1 MLLPRFIIKEMM
13 HFEMGCFMNLSDTV
27 TVVKGVGMRMK
38 EKLERLGIKTV
49 EDLISYYP
57 RRYEDWTRI
66 TSMADLSYEMETAV
80 YGTVVEI
87 REVHPRRNLSI
98 LTVTLVDGT
107 GAVNLVY
114 FNQPWKK
121 EQFAHGSN
129 ILAYGKIEYNY
140 RKWQISNADTE
151 AVTAEELHA
160 FKKLVPVYPLTEGI
174 RASQMRAMIR
184 FAIDHAEGIR
194 ENLPAD
200 VLVRE
205 HLMGR
210 MAAIRGMH
218 DPAGWEEQRAARRRT
233 AFEELFFMQAG
244 IQLLRKRRETDN
256 VGIKCMP
263 SGNLVHEVMKK
274 FPFALTEGQ
283 KSVFRDIEDS
293 MEGIVPMQRLVQG
306 DVGSGKTAIAI
317 LALTKIVENGYQ
329 GALMAPTEVLAAQ
342 HFKTFQQVFKGM
354 PIKTAYLSGHTKA
367 AERKEILEQLKDGS
381 IHILIGTHA
390 LIEENVVFSALGLVI
405 TDEQH
410 RFGVKQRQ
418 ALESK
423 GKSPHVLIMTATPIP
438 RTMALSVYGDL
449 DVSFIKGMPPGRH
462 PVKTYVVGSHMLQ
475 RIFRFMK
482 KEMESGHQA
491 YVVCPLVEQSEKQ
504 DLAAAVSVYENLRDH
519 VFPQFGVGLVHG
531 RMKNAEK
538 EQVMEDFRKGKF
550 KLLVATSVIEVGV
563 NVPDATVM
571 FVYGADR
578 FGLSQL
584 HQLRGRVGRGKE
596 QAYCVL
602 YTDNQN
608 ETTQLRM
615 KLMCEIRDGALLA
628 EKDLLLRGAGEFFG
642 YHQHGMPDLKAADI
656 VRDLP
661 LLELAKH
668 DAREAVDKGLD
679 FKKELRHRFGG
690 QFFERIYY

>member
-13 HFEMGCFMNLSDTV
+13 HFEMGCLMNLSDTV

-66 TSMADLSYEMETAV
+66 TPMADLSYEMETAV

-87 REVHPRRNLSI
+87 REAHPRRNLSI

-317 LALTKIVENGYQ
+317 LALTKIVENGIQ
-329 GALMAPTEVLAAQ
+329 ADGI
-342 HFKTFQQVFKGM
+342 VFMKILYITGNDEMPFYSVDGM
-354 PIKTAYLSGHTKA
+354 IPFSHIIEANGINEDSIFFLQA
-367 AERKEILEQLKDGS
+367 DLEQLSTSMIDS
-381 IHILIGTHA
+381 NE
-390 LIEENVVFSALGLVI
+390 IEVKAVISLNVLVLQCENRMIISKVEERPLDMEKIQAMPGITVYVVKNGDSMWDIAK
-405 TDEQH
+405 
-410 RFGVKQRQ
+410 RFYTTVEEICELNE
-418 ALESK
+418 LEEDRVV
-423 GKSPHVLIMTATPIP
+423 P
-438 RTMALSVYGDL
+438 
-449 DVSFIKGMPPGRH
+449 GMP
-462 PVKTYVVGSHMLQ
+462 L
-475 RIFRFMK
+475 
-482 KEMESGHQA
+482 
-491 YVVCPLVEQSEKQ
+491 
-504 DLAAAVSVYENLRDH
+504 
-519 VFPQFGVGLVHG
+519 
-531 RMKNAEK
+531 
-538 EQVMEDFRKGKF
+538 
-550 KLLVATSVIEVGV
+550 LLV
-563 NVPDATVM
+563 
-571 FVYGADR
+571 
-578 FGLSQL
+578 
-584 HQLRGRVGRGKE
+584 
-596 QAYCVL
+596 
-602 YTDNQN
+602 
-608 ETTQLRM
+608 
-615 KLMCEIRDGALLA
+615 
-628 EKDLLLRGAGEFFG
+628 
-642 YHQHGMPDLKAADI
+642 
-656 VRDLP
+656 
-661 LLELAKH
+661 
-668 DAREAVDKGLD
+668 
-679 FKKELRHRFGG
+679 KKVEG
-690 QFFERIYY
+690 